1 MKKFSIIFL
10 ILCVLMGTFCFPV
23 FAEGDLAGNCSGIDA
38 QSAVVDGTPITNAA
52 SAVVYEF
59 NSDTMLLAQN
69 IDEKIYPASFVKI
82 MTAILALENGNLA
95 DQVTVTGTALG
106 TVASNSSSAKLVSGE
121 KLTLKDLLYCML
133 TGSAND
139 AAAVIAE
146 HIGGTVKDFVAL
158 MNVKAAEL
166 GCTNTHFVDPHGLQS
181 RDQYT
186 TARDMV
192 RIFKAARETQ
202 GFAEIFGGLTYTVPA
217 TDYSAERVMKSSNYL
232 IDPRQEFY
240 YDRRVSGGRT
250 GVAADRTRHVAV
262 TAESGNMEVVAIV
275 FGSASK
281 YAADN
286 YTYEV
291 YGGFQEISQMLDL
304 TVSKYAIGQVLYEGQ
319 IVAQRPVI
327 NGDNDLVLVPDGTQT
342 VVVPKNVDI
351 TQLVYRFSDEGK
363 TYTAPIESG
372 SRQGMMEVWYGGKC
386 LAKVEL
392 LAANRVAISIP
403 KEINRS
409 KVDTTVVT
417 VILVIFTILAGA
429 IGIFGMV
436 IHRRNVRYRRRAAA
450 RQRRR
455 EERARSE

>member
-1 MKKFSIIFL
+1 MKKFAIFFL
-10 ILCVLMGTFCFPV
+10 ILCVLISTLCFPV
-23 FAEGDLAGNCSGIDA
+23 LAESDLSSGCSGVDA
-38 QSAVVDGTPITNAA
+38 QSAIVEGVPITNASA
-52 SAVVYEF
+52 AVVYEF

-82 MTAILALENGNLA
+82 MTAILSLEKGNLE
-95 DQVTVTGTALG
+95 DNVTVTNTALG
-106 TVASNSSSAKLVSGE
+106 TVSSNSSSAKLVAGE

-146 HIGGTVKDFVAL
+146 HVGGTVKDFVSL
-158 MNVKAAEL
+158 MNVRAAEL
-166 GCTNTHFVDPHGLQS
+166 GCTNTHFVDPSGLQS

-202 GFAEIFGGLTYTVPA
+202 GFAEIFGALTYTVPA

-232 IDPRQEFY
+232 IDPRQESYF
-240 YDRRVSGGRT
+240 DRRVSGGRT

-275 FGSASK
+275 FGSQSQ

-286 YTYEV
+286 YTFEV
-291 YGGFQEISQMLDL
+291 YGGFKEISQMLNL
-304 TVSKYAIGQVLYEGQ
+304 TISKYAIGQVLYEGQ
-319 IVAQRPVI
+319 IVAQKPVI
-327 NGDNDLVLVPDGTQT
+327 NGDNDLVLVPAGTQT
-342 VVVPKNVDI
+342 VVVPKDVDM
-351 TQLVYRFSDEGK
+351 TQLIYRFSDEGR
-363 TYTAPIESG
+363 TYTAPIELG
-372 SRQGMMEVWYGGKC
+372 SKQGTLEVWYGGKC
-386 LAKVEL
+386 LAEVEL
-392 LAANRVAISIP
+392 LAANRVAISTP
-403 KEINRS
+403 KEVNRN
-409 KVDTTVVT
+409 KTDTTIVT
-417 VILVIFTILAGA
+417 VIMVFLTILGVA
-429 IGIFGMV
+429 IAVFGMV

-455 EERARSE
+455 EEMRNG